1 MKYDIILAGVG
12 GQGVLS
18 VSAIIASSAMR
29 EGLHVKQSE
38 VHGMSQRG
46 GAVLANLRLSD
57 EPIASDLIPLGAAS
71 MILSMEPLESL
82 RYVRYLRPA
91 GTVVTSSDPLVNISD
106 YPDLA
111 GLLASI
117 RTLGRPGATAAAG
130 TSHVNAVLIE
140 ADRLAREAGSTRA
153 TNMVMV
159 GAASHW
165 LPVQVETIEH
175 FIENLF
181 ARKGEKVVATNVRA
195 FFAGREAAAAWA

>member
-18 VSAIIASSAMR
+18 VSAIIASSAMK
-29 EGLHVKQSE
+29 EGLDVKQSE

-57 EPIASDLIPLGAAS
+57 RPIASDLIPLGSAS

-82 RYVRYLRPA
+82 RYLRFLDPA
-91 GTVVTSSDPLVNISD
+91 GTIITASDPMVNIPD
-106 YPDLA
+106 YPPLD

-117 RTLGRPGATAAAG
+117 QTLP
-130 TSHVNAVLIE
+130 NAVLIE
-140 ADRLAREAGSTRA
+140 AERLAREAGSVRA

-159 GAASHW
+159 GAASHH

-175 FIENLF
+175 FIESLF
-181 ARKGEKVVATNVRA
+181 ARKGERVVATNLKA
-195 FFAGREAAAAWA
+195 FLSGREAAAAWV